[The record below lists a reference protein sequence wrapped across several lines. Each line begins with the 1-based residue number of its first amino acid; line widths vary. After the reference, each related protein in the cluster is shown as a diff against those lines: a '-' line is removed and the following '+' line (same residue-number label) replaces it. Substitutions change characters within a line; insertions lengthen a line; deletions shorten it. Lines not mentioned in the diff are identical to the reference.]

1 MAQSDVVKIPFLGD
15 SDPAPSGPYK
25 KTNSMCDEE
34 KKCACW
40 VPECLDCPQE
50 LTCEDF
56 DSGCKE
62 AFDGLGWELDIG
74 I

>member
-1 MAQSDVVKIPFLGD
+1 
-15 SDPAPSGPYK
+15 
-25 KTNSMCDEE
+25 MCDEE

-40 VPECLDCPQE
+40 VPDCPQE

-62 AFDGLGWELDIG
+62 AFDGLGLELDIG
-74 I
+74 IQTFQFIFFIRKFFKIKRLVTYLYLVSEKLDF